1 MFLRT
6 TSRDE
11 RSLCQGAVNDGLHGG
26 RALRVSDPGV
36 GWRAERAEHAD
47 RGDRADRPES
57 G

>member
-11 RSLCQGAVNDGLHGG
+11 RSLCQGAVNDGLHAG
-26 RALRVSDPGV
+26 RALSAWDPGV